1 LKTYTCQ
8 CGNTLYFANSQCLS
22 CQRPVG
28 FLSDAKVIS
37 SCDIDADGNWIAG
50 HNGQAY
56 RQCSN
61 YSKQNICNWLVP
73 VESDYKLC
81 PSCQLTDTIPDLSK
95 PDNVKLWFRMEQA
108 KRHLLYTLYKLK
120 LPVIGK
126 RHNPRGLSFR
136 FLEDE
141 VAQALYGRELT
152 VQNTVLTGHSN
163 GVITINLK
171 EAEETKRLAMRE
183 LMNERYRTLIGHFRH
198 ESGHYY
204 WDVLIKGSQYIEA
217 FRALF
222 GDERKDYQQSLEN
235 YYANGPAADWQQRC
249 ISAYASMHPWEDW
262 AETWAHYLHM
272 VDTLETANEYE
283 TSLEN
288 RLLSNPLNADH
299 PHTASYNEESFD
311 TLIDDWDQLT
321 NLLNSLNNSMG
332 LDDAYPFVI
341 NDKTRE
347 KLHFIHLLV
356 RPL

>member
-1 LKTYTCQ
+1 MKTYPCQ
-8 CGNTLYFANSQCLS
+8 CGNTLYFANSLCLK

-28 FLSDAKVIS
+28 FLSDAQVLS
-37 SCDIDADGNWIAG
+37 SCDIDEQGRWIANV
-50 HNGQAY
+50 NGNAY
-56 RQCSN
+56 RPCSN
-61 YSKQNICNWLVP
+61 YTDNNICNWLNP
-73 VESDYKLC
+73 VDSSEGLC

-95 PDNVKLWFRMEQA
+95 PDNLKLWFNMEQA
-108 KRHLLYTLYKLK
+108 KRHLLYTLYKLG

-126 RHNPRGLSFR
+126 RQTPHGMSFR

-141 VAQALYGRELT
+141 VEEDLYNHELT

-171 EAEETKRLAMRE
+171 EAEESKRMAMRE

-204 WDVLIKGSQYIEA
+204 WDVLVKDSTHLNA

-222 GDERKDYQQSLEN
+222 GDERQDYKQSLER
-235 YYANGPAADWQQRC
+235 YYAEGPDLQWQQNC

-272 VDTLETANEYE
+272 VDTLETANEYD

-288 RLLSNPLNADH
+288 RLLTNPLRTEQ
-299 PHTASYNEESFD
+299 PHTASYNEKSFD
-311 TLIDDWDQLT
+311 TLIDDWDKLT
-321 NLLNSLNNSMG
+321 NLLNALNRSMG
-332 LDDAYPFVI
+332 MDDAYPFVI
-341 NDKTRE
+341 NSRTRE

-356 RPL
+356 RQV